1 MSAPERRRILR
12 AGFAAAWLVAQGALI
27 ATAGSR
33 PDRAFGFRMFAESGT
48 VRLHVE
54 RVLDDGG
61 LIPIGEDGAW
71 EARDCAG
78 EPHRF
83 EWGHLVAYPAPWAL
97 DGELHSPYGTRA
109 GLAQARAALEWVAAH
124 TDGDCQ
130 TLGYRA
136 VVEVRRNGGAP
147 ERHEIAVE
155 RAVRR

>member
-1 MSAPERRRILR
+1 
-12 AGFAAAWLVAQGALI
+12 VQGVLI

-33 PDRAFGFRMFAESGT
+33 PDRALGFRMFAESAT

-61 LIPIGEDGAW
+61 LLPIGEDGAW

-83 EWGHLVAYPAPWAL
+83 VWGEMVGYPAPWAL
-97 DGELHSPYGTRA
+97 ERELHSPYGGNA
-109 GLAQARAALEWVAAH
+109 ALAQARAALGWVAAH
-124 TDGDCQ
+124 TPADCQ
-130 TLGYRA
+130 TLGLRA

-147 ERHEIAVE
+147 EPHELAVE
-155 RAVRR
+155 RTVPR